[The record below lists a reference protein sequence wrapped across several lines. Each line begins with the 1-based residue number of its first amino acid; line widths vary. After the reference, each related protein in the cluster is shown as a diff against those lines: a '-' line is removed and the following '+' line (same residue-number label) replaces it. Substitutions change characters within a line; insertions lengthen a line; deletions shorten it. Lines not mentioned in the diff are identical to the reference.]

1 MTSLAAPADTS
12 VATRVLTRAPDV
24 TLHGAYDGSG
34 YETGRFLV
42 RRGDGQ
48 LVQLTP
54 YLYGL
59 LELLEELEEPS
70 AVADVAAI
78 WTTKLG
84 TPVGADDVTTLAD
97 RLADAGLLLGDDAA
111 PPAEHA
117 VPLED
122 QKRVNP
128 ILTLGLRRTVVR
140 PRTVNLLARPMRHA
154 FHPPVIVAVLLA
166 VAAADYWA
174 ASNGSLIDGLLQAI
188 AAPLTASL
196 LILAVLGS
204 GLVHEFGHAAG
215 CIYGGGRPGRIG
227 VGVYVIYP
235 AFFTDV
241 TDVYRLP
248 RRDRIRT
255 DLGGVYFTSFAILAT
270 VGAFALTGWSP
281 LLLLLVALHVTA
293 AEQFLPF
300 IRQDGY
306 FLLGDVAGIP
316 DLFARLGP
324 VLRST
329 IPGRPLHP
337 AVADMRRSTRRIMR
351 VWVLM
356 VVPFLAANIALAAY
370 LAPHAIRGAIR
381 SVRGHFAALKD
392 AVSPLNFGALLYHG
406 LSLCLLMI
414 SVAGVGLLIVRIGR
428 TVRRKYVRRAARRSV
443 FHARSNGRHRFR
455 G

>member
-1 MTSLAAPADTS
+1 MTTLAATAAPAD
-12 VATRVLTRAPDV
+12 ARVLVRAPGV
-24 TLHGAYDGSG
+24 SLLGAYDGSG
-34 YETGRFLV
+34 YESGRFLV

-59 LELLEELEEPS
+59 LELVETP
-70 AVADVAAI
+70 AAI
-78 WTTKLG
+78 DDIAAAWTTTLG
-84 TPVGADDVTTLAD
+84 TAVSTTDVTTLAD
-97 RLADAGLLLGDDAA
+97 RLADAGLLVADDAA
-111 PPAEHA
+111 APFEQA

-128 ILTLGLRRTVVR
+128 ILTLGLRRTVLP
-140 PRTVNLLARPMRHA
+140 PRAVNVLARPMRHA
-154 FHPPVIVAVLLA
+154 YHPPVIVAVLLA
-166 VAAADYWA
+166 VGVADVWA
-174 ASNGSLIDGLLQAI
+174 AVNGSLVDGLLQAI
-188 AAPLTASL
+188 SAPLTASL
-196 LILAVLGS
+196 LILAVLAS
-204 GLVHEFGHAAG
+204 GIVHEFGHAAG

-248 RRDRIRT
+248 RRARIRT
-255 DLGGVYFTSFAILAT
+255 DLGGVYFTSFAVLAT

-281 LLLLLVALHVTA
+281 LLLLVVALHVTA

-324 VLRST
+324 VLHSA
-329 IPGRPLHP
+329 IPGRQPHPL
-337 AVADMRRSTRRIMR
+337 VADMRRSTRTIMT

-356 VVPFLAANIALAAY
+356 VVPFLAVNIALALY
-370 LAPHAIRGAIR
+370 LAPHGIRAAIR
-381 SVRGHFAALKD
+381 SVHAHVSGISD
-392 AVSPLNFGALLYHG
+392 AVSPFNFGAALYHG
-406 LSLCLLMI
+406 LSLLLLTL
-414 SVAGVGLLIVRIGR
+414 SVAGVGVVLVRIGR
-428 TVRRKYVRRAARRSV
+428 AVPRKLAQRSARGASPQT
-443 FHARSNGRHRFR
+443 RHRSI
-455 G
+455 GG

>member
-1 MTSLAAPADTS
+1 MTTVAATAAAD
-12 VATRVLTRAPDV
+12 TRVLVRAPDV
-24 TLHGAYDGSG
+24 SLLGVYDGSG
-34 YETGRFLV
+34 YENGRFLV
-42 RRGDGQ
+42 QRGDGQ

-59 LELLEELEEPS
+59 LELVETP
-70 AVADVAAI
+70 AAI
-78 WTTKLG
+78 DDIAAVWTTKLG
-84 TPVGADDVTTLAD
+84 TDVSTTDVTTLAD
-97 RLADAGLLLGDDAA
+97 RLTDAGLLLADDDTA
-111 PPAEHA
+111 PPIEQA

-128 ILTLGLRRTVVR
+128 ILTLGLRRTVLP
-140 PRTVNLLARPMRHA
+140 PRAVNVLARPMRHA
-154 FHPPVIVAVLLA
+154 FHPPAIVAVLLA
-166 VAAADYWA
+166 VVISDLWAAA
-174 ASNGSLIDGLLQAI
+174 NGSLVDGLLQAI
-188 AAPLTASL
+188 SAPLTASL
-196 LILAVLGS
+196 LILAVFAS
-204 GLVHEFGHAAG
+204 GIVHEFGHAAG

-227 VGVYVIYP
+227 IGVYVIYP

-248 RRDRIRT
+248 RRARIRT

-324 VLRST
+324 VLRSA
-329 IPGRPLHP
+329 IPGRPVHP
-337 AVADMRRSTRRIMR
+337 AVADMRRSTRRIMT

-356 VVPFLAANIALAAY
+356 VVPFLAVNIALALY
-370 LAPHAIRGAIR
+370 LAPHAIQGAFK
-381 SVRGHFAALKD
+381 SVHTHVSALHD
-392 AVSPLNFGALLYHG
+392 AVSPFDFGALLYHG
-406 LSLCLLMI
+406 LSLMLLTL
-414 SVAGVGLLIVRIGR
+414 SVAGVGILLIRIGR
-428 TVRRKYVRRAARRSV
+428 TVPRKLARRQARRASPQSRQT
-443 FHARSNGRHRFR
+443 HIG